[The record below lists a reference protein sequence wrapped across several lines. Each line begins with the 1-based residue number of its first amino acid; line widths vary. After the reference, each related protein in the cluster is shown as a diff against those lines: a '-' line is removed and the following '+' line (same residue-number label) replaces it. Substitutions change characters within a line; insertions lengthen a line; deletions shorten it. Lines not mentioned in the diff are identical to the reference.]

1 MWGSAGTRLFSRS
14 IFSENAWKG
23 TEFMLQISTPARN
36 NIYQEDSEP
45 RNLQLSTS
53 A

>member
-1 MWGSAGTRLFSRS
+1 MWESAETRLFSRS

-23 TEFMLQISTPARN
+23 TEFMPQISTPARN
-36 NIYQEDSEP
+36 NIYQEDSES
-45 RNLQLSTS
+45 RNLQLLTP

>member
-1 MWGSAGTRLFSRS
+1 MWGSAGTRLLSRS
-14 IFSENAWKG
+14 IFGESAWKG
-23 TEFMLQISTPARN
+23 IEFTPQISTPARN
-36 NIYQEDSEP
+36 NTYQEDSES